1 MCKKDYIWNPD
12 TCICANSKYVGS
24 VIDELLIKYDRI
36 IDTTK
41 STLVKTFPAKLSQRK
56 ILQKVT
62 CFSNFFID
70 YYMIIHTC

>member
-41 STLVKTFPAKLSQRK
+41 SPLVKTFPAKTVPTKNSSK
-56 ILQKVT
+56 
-62 CFSNFFID
+62 N
-70 YYMIIHTC
+70 YMF

>member
-12 TCICANSKYVGS
+12 TCICGNSKYVGS

-41 STLVKTFPAKLSQRK
+41 STLVKTFPPKTVPTKNSSK
-56 ILQKVT
+56 
-62 CFSNFFID
+62 N
-70 YYMIIHTC
+70 YMF